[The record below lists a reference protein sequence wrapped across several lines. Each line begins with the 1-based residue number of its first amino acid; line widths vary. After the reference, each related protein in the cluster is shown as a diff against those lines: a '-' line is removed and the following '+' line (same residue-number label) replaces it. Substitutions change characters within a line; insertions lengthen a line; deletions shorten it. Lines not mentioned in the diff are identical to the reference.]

1 MYEYLTGTITMVSP
15 DFIVVDV
22 QGVGYRVSVA
32 NPYAYQEDSEQ
43 PVRVYIYQV
52 VNDDGMSLYGFV
64 DQAQKRLFNLLIS
77 VSGIGPKS
85 ALAILATPDQAG
97 LVAAI
102 QNGDVGYLS
111 KFPGI
116 GKKTA
121 SRIIVELRDRVA
133 AVAGTTPFTLTAETA
148 PVAAPPALADA
159 VAALAALGYTSK
171 QVTRVKKELV
181 KLPDQSTNDYLSA
194 GLKLLSK

>member
-1 MYEYLTGTITMVSP
+1 MYEYLTGAITMVSP

-32 NPYAYQEDSEQ
+32 NPYAYQEDPAKS
-43 PVRVYIYQV
+43 VRVYIYQAV
-52 VNDDGMSLYGFV
+52 KEDAISLYGFA
-64 DQAQKRLFNLLIS
+64 DQAQKRLFTLLIS

-97 LVAAI
+97 LVEAI
-102 QNGDVGYLS
+102 QNGNDGYLS

-121 SRIIVELRDRVA
+121 SRIIVELKDKVA
-133 AVAGTTPFTLTAETA
+133 VVDAGAPLKLTAEDSA
-148 PVAAPPALADA
+148 GGSPALADA
-159 VAALAALGYTSK
+159 VAALEALGYSPRQVARVEK
-171 QVTRVKKELV
+171 QLRE
-181 KLPDQSTNDYLSA
+181 LPDRSTNDYLST